1 MRENTEKNNSKYGH
15 FPRSVLVVHYEAAA
29 CEKRERERER
39 ERERKK
45 ESRNSLVGEC

>member
-29 CEKRERERER
+29 CEKRERER
-39 ERERKK
+39 KK
-45 ESRNSLVGEC
+45 ESRNSLVGECWS